1 MSSMEGGSLAL
12 LLEPRCSKLE
22 VSLQAFKQ
30 WTIQSFFYVRGIP
43 LLYFKVGPP
52 LVTYLYR
59 GVLSR

>member
-22 VSLQAFKQ
+22 GSLQAFKQ

-52 LVTYLYR
+52 
-59 GVLSR
+59 